1 MLVKSILWMEFIIWF
16 LYYNLVNFVFNI
28 IFMDFMKINV
38 YRVKCDILELKISDK
53 LSVFKF

>member
-1 MLVKSILWMEFIIWF
+1 MLVKSILRMEFIIWF

-38 YRVKCDILELKISDK
+38 YRVKCDISVLKISDK

>member
-1 MLVKSILWMEFIIWF
+1 MFVKSILRMEFIIWF

-38 YRVKCDILELKISDK
+38 YRVKCGILKVSDK